1 MGRYSSVDWILF
13 EWDERRTGLGPVR
26 SSLEDTRGWYHQL
39 GPWLDPGPAPGVS
52 ICRLM
57 VDGRVVVLSRTR
69 TGGSDS
75 RRTIRVQ
82 AYLGGSAANAS
93 AMPNVRQALALAP
106 GWSSLLPADPEPLDL
121 AVLLRPYADSSAA
134 LDRRA
139 RGEAA
144 ALAPIVSEALRG
156 NREPLSVA
164 AQGEAVVQLWGLV
177 DILDLVLGRYPET
190 FSTYESDDLK
200 QGAEVIFLQQWP
212 GPSSRAAHRRRVDLR
227 APDQGDLYGEI
238 AAMVVQAYAG
248 RQLPALVRR
257 LRITDG
263 MALEERVELL
273 AAALREPPKPVP
285 AEPRAPRPPLP
296 SELPSEPAPAT
307 SEAPPP
313 ATSGP
318 RTRVPTGRPAP
329 VTREEP
335 PPAPGTRAPLSPPAR
350 PEAQPVAVGTPA
362 SPPARPEAQPV
373 AVRDAFDYFL
383 AELAEATTAGAA
395 RGILRDL
402 HAWARTRPPADVR
415 SRLHALVPELE
426 RLLPDDEV
434 NPILRDLLDPDASA
448 EAVRSA
454 WLDPRWLVLA
464 AVLLVVLV
472 LQVVTTVLR

>member
-52 ICRLM
+52 LCRLM

-106 GWSSLLPADPEPLDL
+106 GWGSLLPADPEPLDL
-121 AVLLRPYADSSAA
+121 AVLLRPYADASAA

-139 RGEAA
+139 RAEAA

-156 NREPLSVA
+156 HREPLSVA

-212 GPSSRAAHRRRVDLR
+212 GPSSRASHRRRVDLR
-227 APDQGDLYGEI
+227 APDQSDLYGEI
-238 AAMVVQAYAG
+238 AAMVVGAYAD
-248 RQLPALVRR
+248 RRLPGLVKR
-257 LRITDG
+257 LRIHDG

-273 AAALREPPKPVP
+273 GAALREPPKPVP
-285 AEPRAPRPPLP
+285 AEPRTPPP
-296 SELPSEPAPAT
+296 PEPAEPAPAPPP
-307 SEAPPP
+307 SASVPPPPPP
-313 ATSGP
+313 ASAVASGP
-318 RTRVPTGRPAP
+318 RRRVPSERSGPTP
-329 VTREEP
+329 VPREEP
-335 PPAPGTRAPLSPPAR
+335 PAPGPRAPVSPL
-350 PEAQPVAVGTPA
+350 
-362 SPPARPEAQPV
+362 ARPEAQPV

-395 RGILRDL
+395 RGILRDV

-415 SRLHALVPELE
+415 SRLHALVPQLE

-434 NPILRDLLDPDASA
+434 NPILRDLLDPDAPA

>member
-52 ICRLM
+52 VCRLM

-121 AVLLRPYADSSAA
+121 AVLLRPYADASAA

-139 RGEAA
+139 RAEAA

-156 NREPLSVA
+156 HREPLSVV

-212 GPSSRAAHRRRVDLR
+212 GPSSRASHRRRVDLR
-227 APDQGDLYGEI
+227 APDQNDLYGEI
-238 AAMVVQAYAG
+238 AAMVVDAYAG
-248 RQLPALVRR
+248 RRLPELVKR
-257 LRITDG
+257 LRISDG
-263 MALEERVELL
+263 TALEERVELL
-273 AAALREPPKPVP
+273 GAALREPPKPVP
-285 AEPRAPRPPLP
+285 DEPRTPPPPEPPEP
-296 SELPSEPAPAT
+296 SEPSEPAPAVI
-307 SEAPPP
+307 
-313 ATSGP
+313 SGP
-318 RTRVPTGRPAP
+318 RRRVPAERPRPTPAP
-329 VTREEP
+329 EP
-335 PPAPGTRAPLSPPAR
+335 RAPVPPPAR
-350 PEAQPVAVGTPA
+350 PDP
-362 SPPARPEAQPV
+362 QPV

-383 AELAEATTAGAA
+383 TELAEATTEGAA
-395 RGILRDL
+395 RGILRDV

-415 SRLHALVPELE
+415 SRLHVLVPELE

-434 NPILRDLLDPDASA
+434 NPILRDLLDPDAPA

-472 LQVVTTVLR
+472 LQVVTTILR